1 MPGPSPLAVLDGVGA
16 GLLHRKEKAQEQNL
30 GKRLLL
36 TVKYKAVVF
45 A

>member
-1 MPGPSPLAVLDGVGA
+1 MPGPSPLAALDGVGT
-16 GLLHRKEKAQEQNL
+16 GLLHRKEMAQEQTS